1 MFIRP
6 IISPTVK
13 KPMTSAAVTP
23 ARANCLGLALRT
35 RARIAEGEGRFLRAA
50 GLLMKGWK

>member
-23 ARANCLGLALRT
+23 ARAICLGLALRIE
-35 RARIAEGEGRFLRAA
+35 ARIDEGDGRVLRAA
-50 GLLMKGWK
+50 GLVMKGWK